1 MTEQR
6 IPEGVADAPS
16 GPTDETRPVI
26 RDNRRVDP
34 ATGLP
39 RVPDSEAPA
48 WAEAPID
55 TEQGPLAEAGAAQAL
70 ADERLAD
77 LQRLNAEFVNYR
89 KRVERDRA
97 VEYARGVADVVDAV
111 IPVLDDLD
119 AARRHGEL
127 TGPFAA
133 IAEKLEAVLAQRFG
147 VARFGE
153 PGEDFDPTVHEALL
167 HSTSDEVEDTSV
179 SLVLQPGYR
188 VGERV
193 VRAAR
198 VAVVGPE

>member
-1 MTEQR
+1 
-6 IPEGVADAPS
+6 
-16 GPTDETRPVI
+16 
-26 RDNRRVDP
+26 
-34 ATGLP
+34 
-39 RVPDSEAPA
+39 
-48 WAEAPID
+48 
-55 TEQGPLAEAGAAQAL
+55 
-70 ADERLAD
+70 
-77 LQRLNAEFVNYR
+77 
-89 KRVERDRA
+89 
-97 VEYARGVADVVDAV
+97 
-111 IPVLDDLD
+111 
-119 AARRHGEL
+119 
-127 TGPFAA
+127 
-133 IAEKLEAVLAQRFG
+133 VLAQRFG